1 MNVKYF
7 SLAPGVGGNSRWKML
22 ACAPVGS
29 REPLKVFTEA
39 VIPKGLVG
47 SQNVV
52 GETVSLG
59 VTQACWG
66 SPAVEEG
73 LSVQNSPSS
82 FRQEGTSHGR
92 QTELCRGVTFGF
104 LQRPN

>member
-47 SQNVV
+47 SQNME

-59 VTQACWG
+59 VTQPCCRRG
-66 SPAVEEG
+66 SVSAEQPQQLQAG
-73 LSVQNSPSS
+73 GDQPW
-82 FRQEGTSHGR
+82 
-92 QTELCRGVTFGF
+92 QTD
-104 LQRPN
+104 